1 MKHKKIMLMKL
12 NIITHYLKYLNRQE
26 TKIIKMFFGI
36 NEHKLTIDE
45 IALSYNLSR
54 QRINEIKLTA
64 LAKLKAKLKQNQHLN
79 K

>member
-1 MKHKKIMLMKL
+1 
-12 NIITHYLKYLNRQE
+12 
-26 TKIIKMFFGI
+26 MFFGI

-64 LAKLKAKLKQNQHLN
+64 LAKLKAKLKQ
-79 K
+79 KPAFK

>member
-1 MKHKKIMLMKL
+1 
-12 NIITHYLKYLNRQE
+12 
-26 TKIIKMFFGI
+26 MFFWI

-64 LAKLKAKLKQNQHLN
+64 LLLKAKLKQ
-79 K
+79 KTAFK

>member
-1 MKHKKIMLMKL
+1 
-12 NIITHYLKYLNRQE
+12 
-26 TKIIKMFFGI
+26 MFFWI

-64 LAKLKAKLKQNQHLN
+64 LGWKPNWSKKQHLN